1 MHGAWATH
9 CTQPAC
15 LVVLE
20 FHCGQSTVGTGGLVA
35 EYNPATVETRVRFP
49 VGAAR
54 TLFPRFPV
62 GAARTLFPQFP
73 AGAMYTPFPSSR
85 GLFGGFFK
93 GG

>member
-1 MHGAWATH
+1 MDFYMPSAT
-9 CTQPAC
+9 
-15 LVVLE
+15 
-20 FHCGQSTVGTGGLVA
+20 SSTGGLVA